1 MGIDVRW
8 QGLSSHSHPTS
19 STADFFPAATF
30 GVSAV
35 RAEVVRSMARITWKG
50 DLAMNEAKAYQ
61 GVPHPGWTAQTQSSH
76 H

>member
-50 DLAMNEAKAYQ
+50 DLAMNEAIEPAPVFLRDLPA
-61 GVPHPGWTAQTQSSH
+61 VPR
-76 H
+76 